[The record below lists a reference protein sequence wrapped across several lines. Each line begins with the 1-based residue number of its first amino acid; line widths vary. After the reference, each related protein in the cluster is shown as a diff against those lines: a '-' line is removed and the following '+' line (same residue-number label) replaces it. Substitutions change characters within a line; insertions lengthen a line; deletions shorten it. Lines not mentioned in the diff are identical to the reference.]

1 MTKSGGVSGSFRDPG
16 GFVFERDGRITRVIT
31 RHSLDDWNAF
41 AASELFRELERNRLL
56 IGTRPADATSLPAG
70 LEPGA
75 QLVEHDLVP
84 FISYPYEWP
93 FAMLKEAALLH
104 LELLE
109 RALAR
114 NFILKDATPYNVQFI
129 GSRPVFIDVLSFARY
144 REGEPWAGYNQ
155 FCKMLL
161 YPLMLQAYKGI
172 PFQSW
177 LRSEL
182 EGIDPLTF
190 ARLLGLRD
198 RLRSGVLTHVQMH
211 AWLQQRL
218 AADPTS
224 VRGQIRQAGL
234 PKSAIAKNIR
244 GLRRLVERLNA
255 AEDKTVWAEYE
266 QTTHYSAEARRQKEE
281 FVRAAAAAC
290 GPKLAWDLGANVGR
304 FSRLAAEHAGYVVA
318 MDADAASV
326 DLFYREAR
334 RERSEKIL
342 PLVMNLANPSPDQG
356 WQGRE
361 RRSLPARGTPGLILA
376 LALIHHLR
384 ISANIPVESFLSW
397 LATLGGTLVIEFVEK
412 EDARVR
418 QLLLNK
424 DDTYDDYT
432 RARFEACLARHFSL
446 ERSQALDGG
455 TRVLYFARRTSAGD
469 PD

>member
-1 MTKSGGVSGSFRDPG
+1 MTKPGGVSGSFRDPG
-16 GFVFERDGRITRVIT
+16 GFVIERDSRIFRVIT

-41 AASELFRELERNRLL
+41 SGSELRRELARDRLL
-56 IGTRPADATSLPAG
+56 ISTRPAEPASLPEG

-75 QLVEHDLVP
+75 QLVEHDRVP
-84 FISYPYEWP
+84 FVSYPYEWS
-93 FAMLKEAALLH
+93 FAMLKDAALLT

-114 NFILKDATPYNVQFI
+114 DFVLKDATPYNVQFV

-155 FCKMLL
+155 FCKMFL
-161 YPLMLQAYKGI
+161 YPLMLQAYKRI

-182 EGIDPLTF
+182 EGLEPLTF
-190 ARLLGLRD
+190 SRLLSLRD
-198 RLRSGVLTHVQMH
+198 RLRPGVLAHVQMH
-211 AWLQQRL
+211 AWLQERL

-234 PKSAIAKNIR
+234 PKQAIVKNVR
-244 GLRRLVERLNA
+244 GLRRLVERLQA
-255 AEDKTVWAEYE
+255 AEEKTVWAEYE
-266 QTTHYSAEARRQKEE
+266 HSCSYSDAARQQKEE
-281 FVRAAAAAC
+281 FVREVVVAQR
-290 GPKLAWDLGANVGR
+290 PQLVWDLGANIGR
-304 FSRLAAEHAGYVVA
+304 FSRIAAERAGYVVA
-318 MDADAASV
+318 MDADAASI
-326 DLFYREAR
+326 DLLYRQLRKEGG
-334 RERSEKIL
+334 EKTL

-356 WQGRE
+356 WQARE
-361 RRSLPARGTPGLILA
+361 RRSPLARGRPDLILA
-376 LALIHHLR
+376 LALIHHAR
-384 ISANIPVESFLSW
+384 ISANIPVESFLAW
-397 LATLGGTLVIEFVEK
+397 LARMESALVIEFVAK

-424 DDTYDDYT
+424 DDSYDDYT
-432 RARFEACLARHFSL
+432 RAGFEACLARHFRL

-455 TRVLYFARRTSAGD
+455 TRFLYFAGALSAGD

>member
-16 GFVFERDGRITRVIT
+16 GFVFERDGRIFRVIT
-31 RHSLDDWNAF
+31 RHSLDDWSAF
-41 AASELFRELERNRLL
+41 AVSELFRELERNRSL
-56 IGTRPADATSLPAG
+56 IGTRPADVTSLPAG

-75 QLVEHDLVP
+75 RLVEHDRVP
-84 FISYPYEWP
+84 FVSYPYEWS
-93 FAMLKEAALLH
+93 FAMLKDAALLH

-109 RALAR
+109 RALAH

-129 GSRPVFIDVLSFARY
+129 GSRPVFVDVLSFARY

-161 YPLMLQAYKGI
+161 YPLMLQAYKRI

-190 ARLLGLRD
+190 SRLLGLRD
-198 RLRSGVLTHVQMH
+198 RLRSGVLAHVQVH
-211 AWLQQRL
+211 AWLQQRM

-234 PKSAIAKNIR
+234 PKSAITKNIR
-244 GLRRLVERLNA
+244 GLRRLVERMNA

-266 QTTHYSAEARRQKEE
+266 QKTHYSAEARRQKEE
-281 FVRAAAAAC
+281 FVRAVTAAC
-290 GPKLAWDLGANVGR
+290 RPKLVWDLGANVGR
-304 FSRLAAEHAGYVVA
+304 FSRLAGEHAGYVVA
-318 MDADAASV
+318 MDADAASI
-326 DLFYREAR
+326 DLLYREAR
-334 RERSEKIL
+334 KERGEKIL

-356 WQGRE
+356 WQGHE
-361 RRSLPARGTPGLILA
+361 RRSLPARGTTDLILA

-384 ISANIPVESFLSW
+384 ISANIPVESLLSW
-397 LATLGGTLVIEFVEK
+397 LATLGSALVIEFVAK

-418 QLLLNK
+418 
-424 DDTYDDYT
+424 
-432 RARFEACLARHFSL
+432 
-446 ERSQALDGG
+446 
-455 TRVLYFARRTSAGD
+455 
-469 PD
+469 

>member
-1 MTKSGGVSGSFRDPG
+1 MTKPGGVSGSFRDPG
-16 GFVFERDGRITRVIT
+16 GFVIERDSRIFRVIT

-41 AASELFRELERNRLL
+41 SASELFRELARDRLL
-56 IGTRPADATSLPAG
+56 ISTRPAEPASLPER

-75 QLVEHDLVP
+75 QLVEHDRIP
-84 FISYPYEWP
+84 FVSYPYEWS
-93 FAMLKEAALLH
+93 FAMLKDAALLT

-114 NFILKDATPYNVQFI
+114 DFVLKDATPYNVQFV

-155 FCKMLL
+155 FCKMFL
-161 YPLMLQAYKGI
+161 YPLMLQAYKRI

-182 EGIDPLTF
+182 EGLEPLTF
-190 ARLLGLRD
+190 SRLLSLRD
-198 RLRSGVLTHVQMH
+198 RLRPGVLAHVQMH
-211 AWLQQRL
+211 AWLQERL

-234 PKSAIAKNIR
+234 PKQAIVKNVR
-244 GLRRLVERLNA
+244 GLRRLVERLQA
-255 AEDKTVWAEYE
+255 AEEKTVWAEYE
-266 QTTHYSAEARRQKEE
+266 HSCSYSDAARQQKEE
-281 FVRAAAAAC
+281 FVREVVVAQR
-290 GPKLAWDLGANVGR
+290 PQLVWDLGANIGR
-304 FSRLAAEHAGYVVA
+304 FSRIAAERAGYVVA
-318 MDADAASV
+318 MDADAASI
-326 DLFYREAR
+326 DLFYRQLRKEGG
-334 RERSEKIL
+334 EKTL

-356 WQGRE
+356 WQARE
-361 RRSLPARGTPGLILA
+361 RRSPLARGRPDLILA
-376 LALIHHLR
+376 LALIHHAR
-384 ISANIPVESFLSW
+384 ISANIPVESFLAW
-397 LATLGGTLVIEFVEK
+397 LARMESALVIEFVAK

-424 DDTYDDYT
+424 DDSYDDYT
-432 RARFEACLARHFSL
+432 RAGFEACLARHFRL

-455 TRVLYFARRTSAGD
+455 TRFLYFAGALSAGD